1 MGWKDSNHGAVLRIY
16 IQFARLRHGPAM
28 NISISPRVL
37 AKLVGKHGVSG
48 FEVRECFLNRD
59 GGFLEDIREQHRSF
73 PPTQWFVSAT
83 NKGRLLKIV
92 FILRRTADVARC
104 EIRTAYEPNAEE
116 VRIYGKY
123 G

>member
-1 MGWKDSNHGAVLRIY
+1 
-16 IQFARLRHGPAM
+16 M

-48 FEVRECFLNRD
+48 PEVWECFLNRD
-59 GGFLEDIREQHRSF
+59 GGLLEDVRERHRSV
-73 PPTQWFVSAT
+73 PPTQWFIAAT
-83 NKGRLLKIV
+83 NKGRILKIV

-104 EIRTAYEPNAEE
+104 EIRTAYEPSAEE
-116 VRIYGKY
+116 VRIYRKY